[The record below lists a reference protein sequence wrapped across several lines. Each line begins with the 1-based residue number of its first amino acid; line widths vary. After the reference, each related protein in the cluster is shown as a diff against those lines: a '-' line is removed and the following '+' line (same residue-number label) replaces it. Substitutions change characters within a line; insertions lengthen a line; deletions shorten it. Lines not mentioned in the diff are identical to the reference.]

1 VPKKKTFYV
10 GDCYVDSGRIWIG
23 DPAYIT
29 DGTHYEN
36 GTPNAEEIGYK
47 EDDAERSHPPALD
60 GAPHV
65 LALEP
70 LGKGMG
76 LIFPS
81 GQGDGIYPVY
91 IRLGDDGRVEAAY
104 ITFTND

>member
-1 VPKKKTFYV
+1 MPKKKTFYV

-23 DPAYIT
+23 DPAYIL
-29 DGTHYEN
+29 DGSHYES
-36 GTPNAEEIGYK
+36 GTPNVEEIGYK
-47 EDDAERSHPPALD
+47 EDDAEHAQPALD
-60 GAPHV
+60 GAPQV
-65 LALEP
+65 LAVDP
-70 LGKGMG
+70 LGKGLG

-104 ITFTND
+104 ITFTNP